1 MTSATTTQLADRLM
15 LTFAMFALIG
25 VIYLLMHRGWQRQRA
40 DQEFIPAPPTVGS
53 AEPKYHG
60 VYASTTFAG
69 QPLKRVVVHGLG
81 VRSSVDVGISSDAI
95 ELHRSAAT
103 SFSIPFTDLI
113 GVSKAS
119 AIAGKVVGDNGLV
132 LLTWRLGNTE
142 VDTGLL
148 IRDEGLIEELADL
161 V

>member
-1 MTSATTTQLADRLM
+1 MTSAATTQLADRLM
-15 LTFAMFALIG
+15 LTFAMFVLIG
-25 VIYLLMHRGWQRQRA
+25 VIYFLMRRGWQRQKA
-40 DQEFIPAPPTVGS
+40 AQDFIPTPRALGS
-53 AEPKYHG
+53 AQPKYHG

-81 VRSSVDVGISSDAI
+81 VRSSVDVGFSSDAI
-95 ELHRSAAT
+95 ELHRPSAT

-113 GVSKAS
+113 GVSRAS

-132 LLTWRLGNTE
+132 LLTWRLGSTE